1 MAGSGGRELV
11 VNNEHFAGVDV
22 CVAGTVCQARGVQ
35 PVIIVKAEH
44 LTVFIQHSDISN
56 SREHTGR
63 VYIHYILHI
72 MSQCEK
78 MMTSLLI
85 RQWGERDK

>member
-1 MAGSGGRELV
+1 MNILPEWMFVLLALSARLGQGRPASNYSEGRASHSFYTTL
-11 VNNEHFAGVDV
+11 G
-22 CVAGTVCQARGVQ
+22 
-35 PVIIVKAEH
+35 H
-44 LTVFIQHSDISN
+44 LKLH
-56 SREHTGR
+56 REHTGR